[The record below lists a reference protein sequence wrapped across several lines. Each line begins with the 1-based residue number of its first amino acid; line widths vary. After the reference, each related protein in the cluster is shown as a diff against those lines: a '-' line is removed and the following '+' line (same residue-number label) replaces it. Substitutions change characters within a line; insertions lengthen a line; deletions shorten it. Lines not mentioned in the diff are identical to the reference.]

1 MATST
6 VKKQANPKIIN
17 IENITLAAGEAKR
30 FPTGVTGYNRI
41 VIPFQSGYNT
51 SNQLNIAFGAMMVN
65 GEINITAVNTGSSG
79 TTFSMSCFV
88 L

>member
-6 VKKQANPKIIN
+6 VKKQATPKVIN
-17 IENITLAAGEAKR
+17 LENVTLAAGEAKR
-30 FPTGVTGYNRI
+30 FPTGITGFNRA
-41 VIPFQSGYNT
+41 VIPFQSGYNN
-51 SNQLNIAFGAMMVN
+51 SSQLNIAFGAMMVN

-79 TTFSMSCFV
+79 ATFAISCFV